1 MSGNLGIN
9 TDSIARA
16 GYTAPV
22 KDVLIYRYPT
32 RELPSSIKP
41 RYYPVKLEDEYKLVM
56 AKDGTIKKGKVV
68 KYEEQSWMDKLKGE
82 KPKEL
87 AKVKKEQ
94 VEAFLEKI
102 NVFGLG
108 LKVEDIMSG
117 NGTLNPNFKID
128 EKGNINFR
136 NLKGYLTGKT
146 PEYFETYGGEW
157 AQVEPKQELPVWF
170 AKINTDRHR
179 LYPML
184 ELQDDQIKLSDK
196 QKELKLA

>member
-22 KDVLIYRYPT
+22 KDVLIYRYPSMK
-32 RELPSSIKP
+32 LPIDVKP
-41 RYYPVKLEDEYKLVM
+41 GYYPIKLEDEYKLVM

-128 EKGNINFR
+128 EKGNI
-136 NLKGYLTGKT
+136 KKDSVECPICHKSGK
-146 PEYFETYGGEW
+146 
-157 AQVEPKQELPVWF
+157 
-170 AKINTDRHR
+170 
-179 LYPML
+179 
-184 ELQDDQIKLSDK
+184 K
-196 QKELKLA
+196 QKLITIRYLFCINPVKLFIWFTPLLFTIYVISFLFKICFLYIFAIF